1 MLPVKDLGT
10 ILTHNLSFQKH
21 IECVVSKS
29 LKVLS
34 FLNDIHLN
42 LKIRNQF
49 TYFISQT
56 VRFIIKYGSPIFTV
70 RIQNFISTFWLI

>member
-1 MLPVKDLGT
+1 MLPVKDLGI

-42 LKIRNQF
+42 LKI
-49 TYFISQT
+49 
-56 VRFIIKYGSPIFTV
+56 
-70 RIQNFISTFWLI
+70 